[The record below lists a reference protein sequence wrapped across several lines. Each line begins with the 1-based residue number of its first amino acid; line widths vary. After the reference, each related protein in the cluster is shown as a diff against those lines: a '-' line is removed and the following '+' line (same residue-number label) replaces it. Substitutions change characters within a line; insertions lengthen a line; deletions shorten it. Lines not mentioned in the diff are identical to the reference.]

1 MLDVI
6 YSVAVVVF
14 LLAITY
20 KIARDPDWYEKS
32 KQHQCSVFPAM
43 LFGRTK
49 EQRQLD
55 DVARFERELQTHDQ
69 SSVTKHH
76 PMILHSK
83 GDAEGAR

>member
-20 KIARDPDWYEKS
+20 KIARCPDWYEKS
-32 KQHQCSVFPAM
+32 KQHQCSV
-43 LFGRTK
+43 FGRTK

>member
-32 KQHQCSVFPAM
+32 KQHQCYVFPLCFLEEPRSSGSLTM
-43 LFGRTK
+43 LLASSGNSRHTT
-49 EQRQLD
+49 R
-55 DVARFERELQTHDQ
+55 VQ
-69 SSVTKHH
+69 SRST
-76 PMILHSK
+76 IQ
-83 GDAEGAR
+83 